1 MVIPDGWSDVTD
13 DLPAGTPC
21 TLARPDGIGALQ
33 FSRAH
38 YRGGV
43 VPEITVEDLESLLE
57 AFAKSRGLAAP
68 VIKRGMGRHAF
79 VWCDLHSGGELVRV
93 WYVSDGR
100 DVAMVSYVAEVLEGV
115 QLAREIQDA
124 TDILM
129 SVELQ

>member
-1 MVIPDGWSDVTD
+1 MRSDSSSGSRSFAGLTMVIPDGWSDVTD

-57 AFAKSRGLAAP
+57 
-68 VIKRGMGRHAF
+68 
-79 VWCDLHSGGELVRV
+79 
-93 WYVSDGR
+93 
-100 DVAMVSYVAEVLEGV
+100 
-115 QLAREIQDA
+115 
-124 TDILM
+124 
-129 SVELQ
+129 